1 MYIILLL
8 FLSIVPSATD
18 LFLILSIYAHL
29 STDFFVN
36 LEQPYHYKI
45 MKISNLLTTISAI
58 SFSQFGE
65 AVDNFPHT
73 GTSLVEKNPY
83 PPAGKDIA
91 RSLNGNAQSRDDIS
105 LANEN
110 EDISGCT
117 HMDVS
122 AVLFFAMDL

>member
-1 MYIILLL
+1 
-8 FLSIVPSATD
+8 
-18 LFLILSIYAHL
+18 
-29 STDFFVN
+29 
-36 LEQPYHYKI
+36 
-45 MKISNLLTTISAI
+45 MKINNLLTAISAI
-58 SFSQFGE
+58 SLSQFGE
-65 AVDNFPHT
+65 AADNFPHT
-73 GTSLVEKNPY
+73 GTSLVGKNPY
-83 PPAGKDIA
+83 QPIRKGIA